1 MLDKFVA
8 SMASLRVISGSIEI
22 AAALFMLKV
31 GQVDKALTINTTL
44 ALVGPTVLILTTSIG
59 LIGMA
64 DKLSWAKMTW
74 ILLGV
79 ACLLIGILKK

>member
-1 MLDKFVA
+1 MVDKFVV
-8 SMASLRVISGSIEI
+8 SMATLRILSGSIEI

-31 GQVDKALTINTTL
+31 GQVDKALTINTML
-44 ALVGPTVLILTTSIG
+44 AFVGPTVLIITTSIG

-64 DKLSWAKMTW
+64 DKLSWAKMSW

-79 ACLLIGILKK
+79 ICLLIGILKK